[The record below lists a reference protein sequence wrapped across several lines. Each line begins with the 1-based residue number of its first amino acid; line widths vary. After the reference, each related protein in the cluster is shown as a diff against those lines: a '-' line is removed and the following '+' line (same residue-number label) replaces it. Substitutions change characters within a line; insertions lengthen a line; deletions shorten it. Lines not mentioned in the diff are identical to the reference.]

1 VFKVV
6 GFLPLLS
13 LGVAAREMFQGFDG
27 FCLIQWL
34 QIIHKGQSNGLVYG
48 KISLVLRIN
57 STRFT
62 VNCPMTVNFREGEN
76 HCLGTIL
83 SDVKP
88 QNWKGTGSSV
98 KIELARRFSL
108 IFLCWSNMSNLDFET
123 WNAIETM
130 INHPWFF

>member
-1 VFKVV
+1 
-6 GFLPLLS
+6 
-13 LGVAAREMFQGFDG
+13 M
-27 FCLIQWL
+27 
-34 QIIHKGQSNGLVYG
+34 G

-130 INHPWFF
+130 INHPWFFDSFLNIEITIHKTRGNVVWGCLCFFSRLHYCHGPHTRQSP